1 MILEQTEKYY
11 NDLRVQE
18 QQGQEMADEKNS
30 SIQLRKDIMKLAL
43 AESATD
49 CTIVCGTLFAKFNV
63 SINLLSSHGQMAKN
77 LKTTLQTFFDNR
89 KKNDCHVQ
97 MSGTLPDN
105 EYAYDFHPI
114 VDFRHEGVGV

>member
-1 MILEQTEKYY
+1 MTPEKY
-11 NDLRVQE
+11 NELRVQE
-18 QQGQEMADEKNS
+18 QEGQIMADETVK

-49 CTIVCGTLFAKFNV
+49 CTVMCGTLFAKFNV
-63 SINLLSSHGQMAKN
+63 SIHEQMANN
-77 LKTTLQTFFDNR
+77 LKKTLQTFFDNR

-105 EYAYDFHPI
+105 EYAYDFMPI
-114 VDFRHEGVGV
+114 VDFRHEGIGI

>member
-1 MILEQTEKYY
+1 MTPEKY
-11 NDLRVQE
+11 NELRVQE
-18 QQGQEMADEKNS
+18 QEGQIMADETVK

-49 CTIVCGTLFAKFNV
+49 CTIMCGTLFAKFNV
-63 SINLLSSHGQMAKN
+63 SIHEQMANN
-77 LKTTLQTFFDNR
+77 LKKTLQTFFDNR

-105 EYAYDFHPI
+105 EYAYDFMPI
-114 VDFRHEGVGV
+114 VDFRHEGIGI

>member
-1 MILEQTEKYY
+1 MITPEMY
-11 NDLRVQE
+11 NELRIQE
-18 QQGQEMADEKNS
+18 QQGQEMADEKNK

-49 CTIVCGTLFAKFNV
+49 CTIMCGTLFAKFNV
-63 SINLLSSHGQMAKN
+63 SIHEQMAKN

-105 EYAYDFHPI
+105 EYAYDFMPI
-114 VDFRHEGVGV
+114 VDYRHYGVGV

>member
-1 MILEQTEKYY
+1 MITPEMY
-11 NDLRVQE
+11 NELRIQE
-18 QQGQEMADEKNS
+18 QQGQEMADEKNK

-49 CTIVCGTLFAKFNV
+49 CTIMCGTLFAKFNV
-63 SINLLSSHGQMAKN
+63 SIHEQMAKN

-89 KKNDCHVQ
+89 KKNDCHVK

-114 VDFRHEGVGV
+114 VDFRTEGVGQ

>member
-1 MILEQTEKYY
+1 MTTPQDYNELREQEII
-11 NDLRVQE
+11 
-18 QQGQEMADEKNS
+18 GQEMADETVK

-49 CTIVCGTLFAKFNV
+49 CTIMCGTLFAKFSV
-63 SINLLSSHGQMAKN
+63 SIHEQMAKN

-89 KKNDCHVQ
+89 KKNDCHVK

-105 EYAYDFHPI
+105 EYAYDFMPI
-114 VDFRHEGVGV
+114 VDFRHNGVGI

>member
-1 MILEQTEKYY
+1 MTPEKY
-11 NDLRVQE
+11 NELSEQE
-18 QQGQEMADEKNS
+18 QEGQIMADETVK

-49 CTIVCGTLFAKFNV
+49 CTIMCGTLFAKFNV
-63 SINLLSSHGQMAKN
+63 SIHEQMANN
-77 LKTTLQTFFDNR
+77 LKKTLQTFFNNR

-105 EYAYDFHPI
+105 EYAYDFMPI
-114 VDFRHEGVGV
+114 VDFRHEGIGL

>member
-11 NDLRVQE
+11 NELRVQE

>member
-1 MILEQTEKYY
+1 MITPQEYNKLREQEII
-11 NDLRVQE
+11 
-18 QQGQEMADEKNS
+18 GQEMADETVK

-49 CTIVCGTLFAKFNV
+49 CTIMCGTLFAKFSV
-63 SINLLSSHGQMAKN
+63 SIHEQMAKN

-89 KKNDCHVQ
+89 KKNDCHVK

-105 EYAYDFHPI
+105 EYAYDFMPI
-114 VDFRHEGVGV
+114 VDFRHNGVGI

>member
-1 MILEQTEKYY
+1 MITPEMY
-11 NDLRVQE
+11 NELRIQE
-18 QQGQEMADEKNS
+18 QQGQEMADEKNK

-49 CTIVCGTLFAKFNV
+49 CTIMCGTLFAKFNV
-63 SINLLSSHGQMAKN
+63 SIHEQMAKN
-77 LKTTLQTFFDNR
+77 LKTTLQTFFDTR
-89 KKNDCHVQ
+89 KKNDCYVK

-114 VDFRHEGVGV
+114 VDFRMEGVGI

>member
-1 MILEQTEKYY
+1 MILEQTKKY
-11 NDLRVQE
+11 NELRVQE

-43 AESATD
+43 TESATD
-49 CTIVCGTLFAKFNV
+49 CTIMCGTLFAKFNV
-63 SINLLSSHGQMAKN
+63 SIHEQMAKN
-77 LKTTLQTFFDNR
+77 LKTTLQTFFDKR
-89 KKNDCHVQ
+89 KVNDCYVK

>member
-1 MILEQTEKYY
+1 MILEQTKKY
-11 NDLRVQE
+11 NELRVQE
-18 QQGQEMADEKNS
+18 QQGQEMADEKNK
-30 SIQLRKDIMKLAL
+30 SIQLRKDIMNMAL

-49 CTIVCGTLFAKFNV
+49 CTIMCGTLFAKFNV
-63 SINLLSSHGQMAKN
+63 SIHEQMAKN
-77 LKTTLQTFFDNR
+77 LKTTLQTFFDKR
-89 KKNDCHVQ
+89 KVNDCYVK

>member
-1 MILEQTEKYY
+1 MQSAQEYNKLREQEII
-11 NDLRVQE
+11 
-18 QQGQEMADEKNS
+18 GQEMADEPVK

-49 CTIVCGTLFAKFNV
+49 CTIMCGTLFAKFSV
-63 SINLLSSHGQMAKN
+63 SIHEQMAKN

-105 EYAYDFHPI
+105 EYAYDFMPI
-114 VDFRHEGVGV
+114 VDFRHNGVGV

>member
-1 MILEQTEKYY
+1 MTPEKY
-11 NDLRVQE
+11 NELRVQE
-18 QQGQEMADEKNS
+18 EQGQIMADETVK

-49 CTIVCGTLFAKFNV
+49 CTIMCGTLFAKFNV
-63 SINLLSSHGQMAKN
+63 SIHEQMANN
-77 LKTTLQTFFDNR
+77 LKKTLQTFFDNR

-105 EYAYDFHPI
+105 EYAYDFMPI
-114 VDFRHEGVGV
+114 VDFRHEGIGL